1 MTGDPAVE
9 AAAVAALRGFDP
21 LAYARADGVERLF
34 ADAVLAR
41 AADLHS
47 EELGRFAEAVGTH
60 VGNTVADAISRMFRA

>member
-41 AADLHS
+41 AAVLHA
-47 EELGRFAEAVGTH
+47 EELARLAEAIGTH
-60 VGNTVADAISRMFRA
+60 AGNAAAESLSRAFR

>member
-21 LAYARADGVERLF
+21 LTYANATGVERLF

-41 AADLHS
+41 AAALHA
-47 EELGRFAEAVGTH
+47 EEAGRIAEVIGAH
-60 VGNTVADAISRMFRA
+60 VGNTVADAISRMFRT

>member
-21 LAYARADGVERLF
+21 LTYANATGVERLF

-41 AADLHS
+41 AAELYS
-47 EELGRFAEAVGTH
+47 EELGRFAEAVGKH
-60 VGNTVADAISRMFRA
+60 VGVEVADVIARMFRT